1 MTDTPN
7 RPPASRLG
15 RMLTLYRVSS
25 GTGVREMATEI
36 GVSPATLSRIERGYA
51 MDAGTLLVL
60 WHWLLGNE
68 GAAPVLA
75 PLTPAR
81 TP

>member
-1 MTDTPN
+1 
-7 RPPASRLG
+7 
-15 RMLTLYRVSS
+15 
-25 GTGVREMATEI
+25 MATEI